1 MKKEV
6 SSRQK
11 VVRTKPSVCIV
22 VPCLNEEECLSE
34 TITRLLKKL
43 NALYKKRRIK
53 KDSWIL
59 VVDDGST
66 DKTWE
71 IVEKFAE
78 KKQVSGIKL
87 ARNFGHQNALLA
99 GLVYAGERA
108 DAIVSIDADLQDDIN
123 AIDEMIEKYLSGVE
137 IVFGVRKDRKTD
149 SWFKRRSARRFYK
162 LMNWLGAKTLE
173 DSADYRLMSKRAI
186 EELGKFKEVNL
197 FLRGVV
203 PELGF
208 KTAVVEY
215 SRGERFAGKSK
226 YSLRKMINFALEGIT
241 SFSVKPIRLLL
252 ILGIIIA
259 VVSFGILIYAIIVK
273 FTGGAVPGWA
283 FIVCSVWLLGGAQMV
298 GIGIVGE
305 YIGKVYLEAKAR
317 PRYTIEKIIGPK
329 ASHK

>member
-1 MKKEV
+1 MKKEA
-6 SSRQK
+6 SQHR
-11 VVRTKPSVCIV
+11 RTNRTRPSVCIV
-22 VPCLNEEECLSE
+22 VPCLDEEECLPE
-34 TITRLLKKL
+34 TITKL
-43 NALYKKRRIK
+43 QEKLDALYKKKKIK
-53 KDSWIL
+53 KDSWTL

-71 IVEKFAE
+71 IVERNAK

-99 GLVYAGERA
+99 GLIHAGEYA
-108 DAIVSIDADLQDDIN
+108 DVIVSIDADLQDDVDAIEGM
-123 AIDEMIEKYLSGVE
+123 IDEYLKGAE

-149 SWFKRRSARRFYK
+149 SWFKRRSAKRFYK
-162 LMNWLGAKTLE
+162 LMNWLGAKTIE

-186 EELGKFKEVNL
+186 EELAKYREVNL

-203 PELGF
+203 PEIGF

-252 ILGIIIA
+252 LLGVILA
-259 VVSFGILIYAIIVK
+259 VASFGILIYAIVVK

-283 FIVCSVWLLGGAQMV
+283 FIVCSVWLLGGAQMI

-305 YIGKVYLEAKAR
+305 YIGKVYLETKAR
-317 PRYTIEKIIGPK
+317 PRYTIEKIVGTK
-329 ASHK
+329 FSRK